1 MKVPPPPPSGPRYLV
16 CHLPGFRLERCGWDA
31 RQPVVLVAEQKSAL
45 RVQACTARAAQ
56 AGVRPGLT
64 LAAARA
70 LLPELAVELLE
81 PDEEALDLAELS
93 WQLSRFA
100 PAVAPLPPD
109 ALVAELVSPRGGVA
123 PAEDALLVAAAQR
136 LRLLGHTAR
145 LVIADDLFA
154 ARVLAA
160 WSSRD
165 VVVPPGGLA
174 RALAPLPLQALEPSP
189 RLERLLADLGLR
201 SVGQLV
207 ALPASELA
215 GRFGAE
221 ALRLRRL
228 ALGGLGSL
236 PLAAREREEQLDV
249 HWDLPAPVAAIEP
262 LLFVLNRLCRELCAR
277 LEQRSEG
284 LVSLVLVLHLED
296 AGVLRLSLR
305 AGRPLRDPD
314 RLSRLLRRRL
324 EGLQLGAPVIVV
336 GLETR
341 PVPFAGAQAPLL
353 VGGQPLEPIADV
365 AARLADSLGP
375 TALFT
380 PRPRDRWR
388 PEAAWSPEPAF
399 DERGRFLEPGP
410 ARAARA
416 VIPAATKHGA
426 PDPDPAWPH
435 ESWRFALPM
444 PRPALL
450 LSEPRPVLLEP
461 RLGAPRR
468 VQLEGRWFQ
477 VRRSWGPE
485 LLSVEWW
492 AAGLDRR
499 YWALELDDG
508 RGLWVFR
515 ELGHAFL
522 HGLFDQGSPARTTMS
537 GVVA

>member
-1 MKVPPPPPSGPRYLV
+1 MNGTVPAPSGPRYLV
-16 CHLPGFRLERCGWDA
+16 CHLPGFRLDRCGWDE

-45 RVQACTARAAQ
+45 RVQACTPRAAQ
-56 AGVRPGLT
+56 AGVQPGIT

-70 LLPELAVELLE
+70 LLPDLAVELLE
-81 PDEEALDLAELS
+81 PEEETLDLAELS

-109 ALVAELVSPRGGVA
+109 ALLAELVPPRGGVA
-123 PAEDALLVAAAQR
+123 LDEGALLEGAARR
-136 LRLLGHTAR
+136 LELLGHAAR
-145 LVIADDLFA
+145 LVIADDPFA

-160 WSSRD
+160 WSRRD

-174 RALAPLPLQALEPSP
+174 QALAPLPLRALAPSP
-189 RLERLLADLGLR
+189 RLERLLTDLGLR
-201 SVGQLV
+201 RVGQLV

-236 PLAAREREEQLDV
+236 PLAARELDEQLELR
-249 HWDLPAPVAAIEP
+249 WDLPAPVATIEP
-262 LLFVLNRLCRELCAR
+262 LLFVLNRLCRDLCAR
-277 LEQRSEG
+277 LEARAEG
-284 LVSLVLVLHLED
+284 LVSLVAILDLED
-296 AGVLRLSLR
+296 AGVVRLSLR
-305 AGRPLRDPD
+305 TGRPLRDPD
-314 RLSRLLRRRL
+314 RLGRLLRRRL
-324 EGLQLGAPVIVV
+324 EGLQIGAPVIGI

-375 TALFT
+375 AALCTAQ
-380 PRPRDRWR
+380 PRDRWR
-388 PEAAWSPEPAF
+388 PEAAWAPVPAF
-399 DERGRFLEPGP
+399 DEQGRFLEPGLGC
-410 ARAARA
+410 AASSP
-416 VIPAATKHGA
+416 VPSATKGGA
-426 PDPDPAWPH
+426 PDPDPVWPH
-435 ESWRFALPM
+435 EAWRFSLPM

-450 LSEPRPVLLEP
+450 LAEPRPVLLEP
-461 RLGAPRR
+461 RIGAPQR
-468 VQLEGRWFQ
+468 VQLEGRWFP

-499 YWALELDDG
+499 YWSVDLADG
-508 RGLWVFR
+508 RSLWIFR

-522 HGLFDQGSPARTTMS
+522 HGYFDQGSPAPATV
-537 GVVA
+537 GGLVA